1 MSIRFDGLGI
11 HFGYVPKSIQLPGF
25 ELPVLGVLVSL
36 GLILGILFVVQ
47 EAKRR
52 NQDQDAFLGAVL
64 MTGLGAV
71 IGGRLFYAG
80 FFWSLFSGD
89 PASILNL
96 RTGGMA
102 YFGALIGGMLFLGIY
117 SSLRKLP
124 FAELADTL
132 TFGVLLVQMFARLG
146 DFFNRE
152 SFGLYTEWAG
162 AMQLP
167 LSSVR
172 AGEVTSEMREKLLT
186 IDGAPWIS
194 VHPAFLYDMVLCLV
208 IFLILCMIK
217 GKKKYP
223 GQIYMTY
230 LVLYCLGR
238 IGVEWL
244 RTDQMWIPETTLP
257 VNIILAAVIA
267 VIFVPTMIV
276 SRSMAK
282 KRTVAAERRRKEL
295 EEAKAVGAAEA
306 EAEASEPVDIEAILR
321 EEEALREQERLEAER
336 AEAEKKAL
344 EEAEKLVAEL
354 EGEAAPSETTP
365 EKDEAALAEEKRLA
379 ELKEMEDLLDTILT
393 DPKTES
399 SEDSE

>member
-194 VHPAFLYDMVLCLV
+194 VHPTFLYDMVLCLV

-336 AEAEKKAL
+336 
-344 EEAEKLVAEL
+344 
-354 EGEAAPSETTP
+354 
-365 EKDEAALAEEKRLA
+365 
-379 ELKEMEDLLDTILT
+379 
-393 DPKTES
+393 
-399 SEDSE
+399 